1 MPICVVIFYSASILN
16 ILVAFFNIFT
26 WLTLLVLDLALYLSG
41 PFISI
46 LMSLLCSISTS
57 GITWG
62 CTYGVY
68 AFFLSILIFGNFS
81 VFGVTIEFLLLIGQK
96 K

>member
-1 MPICVVIFYSASILN
+1 MPICVVMFYSAFILN
-16 ILVAFFNIFT
+16 IMVAFLNIFT

-41 PFISI
+41 TFISI

-57 GITWG
+57 GITWV
-62 CTYGVY
+62 CTYGVS
-68 AFFLSILIFGNFS
+68 AFSLSILIFGSFS